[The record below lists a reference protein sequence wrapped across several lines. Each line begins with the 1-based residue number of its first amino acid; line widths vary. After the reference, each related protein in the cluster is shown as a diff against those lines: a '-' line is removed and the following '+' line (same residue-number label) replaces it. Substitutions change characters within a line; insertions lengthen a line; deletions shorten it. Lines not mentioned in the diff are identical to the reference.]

1 MSFPKIFFFQ
11 VSGPYIEDNDIF
23 LNCSG
28 LIKGLEALA
37 RCLNEQLLRLLRS
50 RQSRRL
56 LGLDNL
62 RQLLVPGKGMNSRIS
77 KAGLEKKPFHAIFLA
92 ATRHRLADTF
102 PPFWSLAVISLQG
115 LQYLN
120 SNIGKAVFLCEE
132 KIQD

>member
-77 KAGLEKKPFHAIFLA
+77 KAGLEKNLFMQSFLLRPGTA
-92 ATRHRLADTF
+92 SLIRSHRSGVLL
-102 PPFWSLAVISLQG
+102 S
-115 LQYLN
+115 
-120 SNIGKAVFLCEE
+120 
-132 KIQD
+132 